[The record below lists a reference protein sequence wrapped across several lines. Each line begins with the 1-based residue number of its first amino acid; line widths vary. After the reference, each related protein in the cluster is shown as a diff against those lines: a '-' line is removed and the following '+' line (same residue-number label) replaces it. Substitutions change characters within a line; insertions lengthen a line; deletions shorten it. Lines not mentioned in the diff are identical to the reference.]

1 MNEDQSRVRRLE
13 IQMDLVLDRLSE
25 LKERYEQTGLVF
37 ETVRLYAKRYEQI
50 RNRLSDFA
58 SDLEDVVCDIR
69 HEVGTIADLC
79 SVLRSD
85 LDGLTLEE
93 LGAMKLDDENE
104 GKKEESEP

>member
-1 MNEDQSRVRRLE
+1 MNEDQNRVKRLE
-13 IQMDLVLDRLSE
+13 IQMDLVWERLSD

-50 RNRLSDFA
+50 RNRLADFA
-58 SDLEDVVCDIR
+58 SDLEDTVSDIR

-85 LDGLTLEE
+85 LAGLTLEV
-93 LGAMKLDDENE
+93 LGAMELDEEKE